1 MVDAVGYYRAITG
14 KEDTGV
20 NAGSQNY
27 SRSETRTSTVEVKAE
42 AQARKIRKTEVP
54 ADVEQLPEEI
64 KIISEERI
72 GDKHRARAA
81 EWLQELQ
88 VNGYFLDSEEGEY
101 DRRVNYINEARTAK
115 QLAAV
120 MDDLPP
126 VPAARKYHG
135 TMAPGADQPDLGKW
149 WKDHHRV
156 VIGCVSFPSSV
167 AFTAL
172 CAMIFF
178 GGHRSLGTWVAGVVL
193 VLVGLVWFATTWL
206 FCADPAEKK

>member
-1 MVDAVGYYRAITG
+1 MGMAGRDRVPAAITG

-135 TMAPGADQPDLGKW
+135 TMAPGADRPTSASGGRAITGSSSGASASRRPWHSL
-149 WKDHHRV
+149 
-156 VIGCVSFPSSV
+156 PS
-167 AFTAL
+167 A
-172 CAMIFF
+172 
-178 GGHRSLGTWVAGVVL
+178 R
-193 VLVGLVWFATTWL
+193 
-206 FCADPAEKK
+206 